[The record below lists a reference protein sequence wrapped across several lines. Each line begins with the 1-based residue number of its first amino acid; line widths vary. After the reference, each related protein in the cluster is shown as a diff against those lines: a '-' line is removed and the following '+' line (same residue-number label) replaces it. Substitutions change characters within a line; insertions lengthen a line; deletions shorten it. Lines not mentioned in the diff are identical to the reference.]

1 MTTAAHVA
9 AVPAA
14 ATPTGYNYPIGYLRG
29 FIVALV
35 VAHHSALAYHPFAPP
50 PPASLIAQPHWWM
63 AFPVL
68 DPARWSFATILVA
81 FNDLFFM
88 SLMFFLSGLFFWQSF
103 TRKGSAKFLRDRFL
117 RLGVPFIVA
126 AALVS
131 PIAYYPT
138 WLQVTHRTGTP
149 SGFWHQWFALGQWPS
164 GPAWF
169 VWVLLAFD
177 CMAAVLFTLVPAASD
192 VLRRITSGI
201 SRSPVVF
208 FEVLVVASAVVYIP
222 MAYLFSSL
230 AWTAFGPFTFQTSRI
245 LHYFLYFFIAI
256 GVGALGTHRGLLAPD
271 GKLARHWLPWTIAA
285 LVLFV
290 LSLAITIAIYTTHA
304 HAHAQAWALVHDAGF
319 VLSCA
324 AISLAFLALFL
335 RFVKSRSAIFESL
348 SANSYAIFLVHYM
361 FVSWLQYALLPASL
375 SGYATFAI
383 VFTGA
388 LGISLATTAAI
399 RSIPAV
405 ARIV

>member
-1 MTTAAHVA
+1 MTTAANVA
-9 AVPAA
+9 AVPGT

-29 FIVALV
+29 FVVALV

-50 PPASLIAQPHWWM
+50 LPASLIAQPRWWM

-68 DPARWSFATILVA
+68 DPARWGFATVLVA

-103 TRKGSAKFLRDRFL
+103 ARKGGAKFLRDRFL

-126 AALVS
+126 AALV
-131 PIAYYPT
+131 PPVAYYPT
-138 WLQVTHRTGTP
+138 WLQITHGTGTA

-177 CMAAVLFTLVPAASD
+177 CIAALLFTLAPATGEA
-192 VLRRITSGI
+192 LRRITSRI

-208 FEVLVVASAVVYIP
+208 FAVLVVASAALYIP
-222 MAYLFSSL
+222 MAYSFGSL

-271 GKLARHWLPWTIAA
+271 GKLARRWLPWTTVA
-285 LVLFV
+285 LVVFV
-290 LSLAITIAIYTTHA
+290 LNSGIAVAAVTA
-304 HAHAQAWALVHDAGF
+304 HAHSRAWALAHDAGF

-324 AISLAFLALFL
+324 AISLAFLAVFL

-375 SGYATFAI
+375 PGYAKFTI

-388 LGISLATTAAI
+388 LGLSWATAAAI
-399 RSIPAV
+399 RRIPAV
-405 ARIV
+405 RQII